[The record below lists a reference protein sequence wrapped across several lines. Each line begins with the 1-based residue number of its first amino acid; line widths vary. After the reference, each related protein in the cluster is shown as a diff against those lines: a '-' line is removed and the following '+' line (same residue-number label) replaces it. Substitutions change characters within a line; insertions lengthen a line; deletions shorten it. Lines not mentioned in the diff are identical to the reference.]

1 MYRKRRLEHLILS
14 LSRLSPVILLTGS
27 RQVGKTTLLKHLSKK
42 SRHDYISLD
51 EFEFRS
57 AAKSDPALFLE
68 KNPAPLI
75 IDEIQYAPQ
84 LLPYIKT
91 RVDQAKGKVSYW
103 LTGSQQFHLM
113 RGVAESLAGRVAI
126 LKLAG
131 FSLAEEKGERSI
143 GLRDMLEKDSFPAKL
158 PKPRLSDLFSRII
171 RGSFPKLT
179 GNNTLPLETFYG
191 SYVQTY
197 IDRDLR
203 DLVRVGSLSSFEK
216 FIRLCAART
225 AQILNLS
232 DLARDS
238 DITVNTA
245 KEWLSLLEAS
255 NHVFLLQPYYK
266 NISKRLIK
274 APKLYFLDTG
284 LACYLT
290 GWKEPKSTMNGAMAG
305 PLFETY
311 VFSEIIKGFW
321 NKGQEAPVW
330 YYRTKEKEEIDI
342 IIDVNGK
349 LYPIEIKLSSK
360 ITASDL
366 KGINSLKKTKMPL
379 GKAIFINSSASP
391 YVIQEGIEA
400 IPWTILKYL

>member
-1 MYRKRRLEHLILS
+1 MYKRRQLESLILS

-27 RQVGKTTLLKHLSKK
+27 RQVGKTTLLEHLRRK
-42 SRHDYISLD
+42 SRHAYVSLD

-57 AAKSDPALFLE
+57 SAKSDPALFLA

-91 RVDQAKGKVSYW
+91 RVDRTKGKVSYW

-113 RGVAESLAGRVAI
+113 KGVAESLAGRVAI
-126 LKLAG
+126 LKLG
-131 FSLAEEKGERSI
+131 GISLAEEAGNKAI
-143 GLRDMLEKDSFPAKL
+143 GLMDVLAKNRFPAKL
-158 PKPRLSDLFSRII
+158 PKPRITELFSHIV
-171 RGSFPKLT
+171 RGSFPKLL
-179 GNNTLPLETFYG
+179 GKVSLPLDTFYG

-238 DITVNTA
+238 DVTVKTA
-245 KEWLSLLEAS
+245 KEWLSILEAS
-255 NHVFLLQPYYK
+255 GHVFLLRPYYK

-290 GWKEPKSTMNGAMAG
+290 GWKDPKITMNGAMAG
-305 PLFETY
+305 ALFETF
-311 VFSEIIKGFW
+311 VFSEIIKSFW
-321 NKGQEAPVW
+321 NRGEEPPVW

-342 IIDVNGK
+342 LIDVNGK
-349 LYPIEIKLSSK
+349 IYPIEIKLSSK
-360 ITASDL
+360 IADGDL

-379 GKAIFINSSASP
+379 GKALIINSSDFP
-391 YVIQEGIEA
+391 YPIKEGVDA
-400 IPWTILKYL
+400 VPWTILKYL

>member
-1 MYRKRRLEHLILS
+1 MYKRRQLEHLILS

-27 RQVGKTTLLKHLSKK
+27 RQVGKTTLFEHLREKSKHA
-42 SRHDYISLD
+42 YVSLD

-57 AAKSDPALFLE
+57 VAKSDPALFLE
-68 KNPAPLI
+68 KNPSPLI

-91 RVDQAKGKVSYW
+91 RVDQSKGKISYW

-113 RGVAESLAGRVAI
+113 KGAAESLAGRVAI
-126 LKLAG
+126 LKLG
-131 FSLAEEKGERSI
+131 GISLSEETGNKAI
-143 GLRDMLEKDSFPAKL
+143 GLLNILEKNRLPINL
-158 PKPRLSDLFSRII
+158 PKPQILKLFSYII
-171 RGSFPKLT
+171 RGSFPKLL
-179 GNNTLPLETFYG
+179 GKKTLPLETFYG

-203 DLVRVGSLSSFEK
+203 DLIRVGSLSSFEK

-225 AQILNLS
+225 AQLLNLS

-245 KEWLSLLEAS
+245 KEWLSILEAS
-255 NHVFLLQPYYK
+255 GHVFLLRPYYK

-290 GWKEPKSTMNGAMAG
+290 GWKDPKITMNGAMAG
-305 PLFETY
+305 ALFETF
-311 VFSEIIKGFW
+311 VFSEIIKSFW
-321 NKGQEAPVW
+321 NQGQEPPVW

-342 IIDVNGK
+342 LIDVNGK

-360 ITASDL
+360 ITDNDL
-366 KGINSLKKTKMPL
+366 KGINSLKKTKSPL
-379 GKAIFINSSASP
+379 GKALFINSSALYHP
-391 YVIQEGIEA
+391 IKEGIEA
-400 IPWTILKYL
+400 VPWTILKYL

>member
-1 MYRKRRLEHLILS
+1 MYKKRQLEALILS

-27 RQVGKTTLLKHLSKK
+27 RQVGKTTLLEHLSKK
-42 SRHDYISLD
+42 SHHAYVSFD

-68 KNPAPLI
+68 KNPSPLI

-84 LLPYIKT
+84 LLSYIKA
-91 RVDQAKGKVSYW
+91 RVDRAKGKVSYW

-113 RGVAESLAGRVAI
+113 RGTAESLAGRVAI
-126 LKLAG
+126 LKLG
-131 FSLAEEKGERSI
+131 GLSLSEEMGNKAI
-143 GLRDMLEKDSFPAKL
+143 GLLTVLVNNRLPVGL
-158 PKPRLSDLFSRII
+158 PKPNLTELFSLII
-171 RGSFPKLT
+171 RGSFPKLI
-179 GNNTLPLETFYG
+179 GKKVLPLETFYG

-225 AQILNLS
+225 AQLLNLS

-238 DITVNTA
+238 DITVKTA
-245 KEWLSLLEAS
+245 KEWLSILETS
-255 NHVFLLQPYYK
+255 GHVFLLRPYYK

-290 GWKEPKSTMNGAMAG
+290 GWKDPKITMNGAMAG
-305 PLFETY
+305 ALFETY
-311 VFSEIIKGFW
+311 VFSEIIKSFW
-321 NKGQEAPVW
+321 NQGQEPPVW
-330 YYRTKEKEEIDI
+330 YYRTKEKDEIDI
-342 IIDVNGK
+342 LIDVNGM

-360 ITASDL
+360 ITESDL
-366 KGINSLKKTKMPL
+366 KGINSLQKAKVPI
-379 GKAIFINSSASP
+379 GKALFINSSASP
-391 YVIQEGIEA
+391 YFIKEGIEA
-400 IPWTILKYL
+400 IPWTILKFL

>member
-1 MYRKRRLEHLILS
+1 MYKRRQLEALILS
-14 LSRLSPVILLTGS
+14 LSRLSHVILLTGS
-27 RQVGKTTLLKHLSKK
+27 RQVGKTTLLEHLRKK
-42 SRHDYISLD
+42 SRHSYVSLD

-57 AAKSDPALFLE
+57 IAKSDPALFLE
-68 KNPAPLI
+68 KNPPPLI

-91 RVDQAKGKVSYW
+91 RVDQAKGKISYW

-113 RGVAESLAGRVAI
+113 RGAAESLAGRVAI
-126 LKLAG
+126 LKLG
-131 FSLAEEKGERSI
+131 GISLSEETGGKPIRLLDFLNGRRLPTSLSKPSIVKLFSL
-143 GLRDMLEKDSFPAKL
+143 
-158 PKPRLSDLFSRII
+158 II
-171 RGSFPKLT
+171 RGSFPKLI
-179 GNNTLPLETFYG
+179 GKNTLPLETFYG

-203 DLVRVGSLSSFEK
+203 DLIRVGSLSSFEK

-238 DITVNTA
+238 DITVKTA
-245 KEWLSLLEAS
+245 KEWLSILEAS
-255 NHVFLLQPYYK
+255 GHVFLLRPYYK

-290 GWKEPKSTMNGAMAG
+290 GWKDPKITMNGAMAG
-305 PLFETY
+305 ALFETY
-311 VFSEIIKGFW
+311 VFSEIIKSFW
-321 NKGQEAPVW
+321 NQGQEPPLW

-342 IIDVNGK
+342 LIDVNGK
-349 LYPIEIKLSSK
+349 LYLIEIKLSSK
-360 ITASDL
+360 ITDSDL
-366 KGINSLKKTKMPL
+366 KGINGIKKTRIPI

-391 YVIQEGIEA
+391 YPIKDGIEA
-400 IPWTILKYL
+400 IPWTILKYI

>member
-1 MYRKRRLEHLILS
+1 MYKRRQLEQLLLS

-27 RQVGKTTLLKHLSKK
+27 RQVGKTTLLEHLRKK
-42 SRHDYISLD
+42 SRHAYVSLD

-57 AAKSDPALFLE
+57 VAKSDPALFLE
-68 KNPAPLI
+68 KNPPPLI

-91 RVDQAKGKVSYW
+91 RVDHSKGKISYW

-113 RGVAESLAGRVAI
+113 KGAAESLAGRVAI
-126 LKLAG
+126 LKLG
-131 FSLAEEKGERSI
+131 GISLSEERSNKSI
-143 GLRDMLEKDSFPAKL
+143 GLLNVLEKDRMPLRL
-158 PKPRLSDLFSRII
+158 PKPKILELFSLII
-171 RGSFPKLT
+171 RGSFPKLM
-179 GNNTLPLETFYG
+179 GKKTLPLETFYG

-203 DLVRVGSLSSFEK
+203 DLIRVGSLSSFEK

-225 AQILNLS
+225 AQLLNLS

-245 KEWLSLLEAS
+245 KEWLGILEAS
-255 NHVFLLQPYYK
+255 GHVFLLRPYYK

-290 GWKEPKSTMNGAMAG
+290 GWKDPKITMNGAMAG
-305 PLFETY
+305 ALFETF
-311 VFSEIIKGFW
+311 VFSEIVKSFW
-321 NKGQEAPVW
+321 NKGEEPPLW

-342 IIDVNGK
+342 LIDSNGK

-360 ITASDL
+360 ITDSDL
-366 KGINSLKKTKMPL
+366 KGINSLIKTKVSL
-379 GKAIFINSSASP
+379 GRALFINSSLSP
-391 YVIQEGIEA
+391 YPISEGIEA